1 MRRKI
6 YLSIIIVVISFVN
19 GLAQKI
25 STTQFGDIK
34 SKMNNV
40 EVSKLNPKQLTV
52 MDVSNEDMPEQDI
65 TINGITYHVVY
76 YNNLK
81 TKKLEVYSVSS
92 TSKNLST
99 LSGIKVGSTLNDLWK
114 NYKNY
119 DISVKNN
126 FDTRN
131 NENSKRIFIL
141 NDIDNGSSLYFYLNK
156 NTISEIKLVNESAY
170 LNNNIYEN

>member
-1 MRRKI
+1 MRSKI
-6 YLSIIIVVISFVN
+6 YLSIIIIIISFIN
-19 GLAQKI
+19 GSAQKI

-34 SKMNNV
+34 SKMSND

-52 MDVSNEDMPEQDI
+52 MEVTNKDMPEQDI
-65 TINGITYHVVY
+65 TIKGIAYHVVY

-81 TKKLEVYSVSS
+81 TKKFEIYSVSS
-92 TSKNLST
+92 RSKNLST

-114 NYKNY
+114 NYKKY
-119 DISVKNN
+119 DISVKSNY
-126 FDTRN
+126 DTRN

-156 NTISEIKLVNESAY
+156 NIISEIKLVNESAY